1 MPSGV
6 QHTLVTLVWTY
17 YWQPY
22 VFPSARTTLDCL
34 CYLYNVCSLIDA
46 ALKLC
51 FEKEDGLVLQPY
63 NLKLA
68 CLGFFPW
75 QYHEFQQ
82 TCLSILCPFFP
93 LSFPHLLYSS
103 AQKGKTGESEFDC
116 YQTQT
121 IKQLF
126 ADRLQSFL
134 CAGPEVHP
142 PFLGCAPDG
151 WQNVVPPLSL
161 VHWRGGGLEYKPEGR
176 YITAP
181 VFFREKKP
189 LDVFQA
195 SAWRSSS
202 ALLSGSRRSFS
213 TPEFLGVPLLRS
225 TGRGSCLGRTC
236 RLSWPAVNRAW
247 SKVKWES
254 FC

>member
-1 MPSGV
+1 MFFQNKVDKYIRKGQSEFLFFFFFQQTAQPYMPSGV

-93 LSFPHLLYSS
+93 CLFLIFCTVVLRREKQEKVNLIVIRH
-103 AQKGKTGESEFDC
+103 
-116 YQTQT
+116 
-121 IKQLF
+121 KQLSNC
-126 ADRLQSFL
+126 LQTDYSHS
-134 CAGPEVHP
+134 CV
-142 PFLGCAPDG
+142 
-151 WQNVVPPLSL
+151 
-161 VHWRGGGLEYKPEGR
+161 
-176 YITAP
+176 
-181 VFFREKKP
+181 
-189 LDVFQA
+189 QA
-195 SAWRSSS
+195 QRCI
-202 ALLSGSRRSFS
+202 LLSWVVHLMDDKMWCPLCSWC
-213 TPEFLGVPLLRS
+213 TEGV
-225 TGRGSCLGRTC
+225 GD
-236 RLSWPAVNRAW
+236 
-247 SKVKWES
+247 
-254 FC
+254 